1 MTAITA
7 SPLPRTGLTS
17 ALRDRYLDIL
27 ASVYLYNEHR
37 GYTSLDRVIAA
48 VRRCCPDEP
57 EFLAEVVR
65 HRADEAKHYHMFRR
79 WFERQGRMPLAM
91 DRRVGHIDRF
101 ILRTFGCTIDE
112 LDTDRIAAT
121 PAEFEQLCRVIMLTE
136 QRGYRQ
142 VEVLLGNGWVRSD
155 PVMRRIFE
163 IVHRDEPGHFLPYQ
177 RWLER
182 RGRATAGSSG
192 RDGRPAGRRAARA
205 GAARPAGC
213 RTRRRG
219 AGRWRPWAAS
229 AGYAAIE
236 RPAT

>member
-1 MTAITA
+1 MAA
-7 SPLPRTGLTS
+7 SG
-17 ALRDRYLDIL
+17 AFRDRYLDLL

-57 EFLAEVVR
+57 HFLAEVVR
-65 HRADEAKHYHMFRR
+65 HRADEHKHYHMFRR

-101 ILRTFGCTIDE
+101 IFRTFGCTIDE
-112 LDTDRIAAT
+112 LDTEEVAT
-121 PAEFEQLCRVIMLTE
+121 TPEAFEQLCRVIMLTE

-142 VEVLLGNGWVRSD
+142 VEILLRNAWIRSD

-177 RWLER
+177 HWLER
-182 RGRATAGSSG
+182 QGRATA
-192 RDGRPAGRRAARA
+192 
-205 GAARPAGC
+205 
-213 RTRRRG
+213 
-219 AGRWRPWAAS
+219 RWREKWTDFWIHRALLLGHIPALFLDPALPRLERWPHEGDEQYTEPAPS
-229 AGYAAIE
+229 MGEGYRSLVA
-236 RPAT
+236 